1 MINIIYIIIKDI
13 DGCVLY
19 PFFYV
24 LNFMEVIIINN
35 NQNYNQ
41 KPKNNQTDE
50 LINENIRFKE
60 MLVIGNDGTKY
71 GVMQRRDAFNLA
83 NELSLD
89 LVIVSAEAKPPVA
102 KLMDYKKFKFEQKKK
117 QKEIKKNQKIT
128 VVKEVQLSP
137 VIDKHDLETK
147 ANLARKFIQKDNKV
161 KVTLRFKGRMIMHQ
175 DLGFKVMQEFADN
188 LADVGQIESQI
199 KLEGKQLFMTIG
211 PKKEK

>member
-1 MINIIYIIIKDI
+1 MRI
-13 DGCVLY
+13 LY

-41 KPKNNQTDE
+41 RPKNNQADE
-50 LINENIRFKE
+50 LVNENIRFKE
-60 MLVIGNDGTKY
+60 MIVIGNDGTKY

-83 NELSLD
+83 NDLSLD

-147 ANLARKFIQKDNKV
+147 ANLSRKFIQKDNKV

-175 DLGFKVMQEFADN
+175 DLGIKVMQEFADS
-188 LADVGQIESQI
+188 LSDVGQIESQI
-199 KLEGKQLFMTIG
+199 KLEGKQLFMTIV

>member
-1 MINIIYIIIKDI
+1 MQF
-13 DGCVLY
+13 LY
-19 PFFYV
+19 PFFYI
-24 LNFMEVIIINN
+24 LKFTEVIIINN

-41 KPKNNQTDE
+41 RPKREQTDE
-50 LINENIRFKE
+50 LVNENIRFKE

-83 NELSLD
+83 NELGLD

-117 QKEIKKNQKIT
+117 QKEIKKNQKVT

-175 DLGFKVMQEFADN
+175 DLGVKVMQEFADN
-188 LADVGQIESQI
+188 LADVGQIDSQI

>member
-1 MINIIYIIIKDI
+1 
-13 DGCVLY
+13 
-19 PFFYV
+19 
-24 LNFMEVIIINN
+24 MEVIIINN

-117 QKEIKKNQKIT
+117 QKE
-128 VVKEVQLSP
+128 
-137 VIDKHDLETK
+137 
-147 ANLARKFIQKDNKV
+147 
-161 KVTLRFKGRMIMHQ
+161 LR
-175 DLGFKVMQEFADN
+175 N
-188 LADVGQIESQI
+188 
-199 KLEGKQLFMTIG
+199 
-211 PKKEK
+211 